1 MIIADGTNTQKIR
14 KSYKAIKKN
23 VLRHISSNKKY
34 KSKYDTIQK
43 HKKNR
48 GVTTHNNAHKKK
60 DVLQLPKQHMHKRG

>member
-1 MIIADGTNTQKIR
+1 MSG
-14 KSYKAIKKN
+14 
-23 VLRHISSNKKY
+23 HISSNKKY